1 MFLPCPLQIFLC
13 THRPAA
19 NDVLKMSEK
28 IIMETLGCDEATAS
42 QRLLSVNVSRY
53 LIDVF

>member
-1 MFLPCPLQIFLC
+1 MFPSDFLMYPSPCSK
-13 THRPAA
+13 
-19 NDVLKMSEK
+19 DVLKMSEK

-42 QRLLSVNVSRY
+42 QQLLSVNVSRY